1 MNKKFK
7 LKKGDEV
14 IVLAGKDKGK
24 TGKIIKIVPKQMKVI
39 VSEINKVKK
48 NQKPDN
54 NQPGGI
60 IDKEMPIHISNLSF
74 YDPEL
79 KKGIRIGYKLDK
91 NKKVLQSQADCIDG
105 LKDAL
110 DVTIALTAHYLEKH
124 VFEYCVTTNTIS
136 ELNSYI
142 TNASQRESDIL
153 IKKMHNLFDATP
165 KNKSVLKQMPL
176 KKLLDNAKMRLLDSE
191 AYKYNDRKTANYDF
205 MVNMLKMERTLAKA
219 DHPFI
224 VLSLNAEN

>member
-24 TGKIIKIVPKQMKVI
+24 TGKIVKMVPKQMKAV

-79 KKGIRIGYKLDK
+79 KKGTKIGYKLDK
-91 NKKVLQSQADCIDG
+91 NKRMRI
-105 LKDAL
+105 
-110 DVTIALTAHYLEKH
+110 
-124 VFEYCVTTNTIS
+124 
-136 ELNSYI
+136 
-142 TNASQRESDIL
+142 
-153 IKKMHNLFDATP
+153 
-165 KNKSVLKQMPL
+165 NKSSGK
-176 KKLLDNAKMRLLDSE
+176 E
-191 AYKYNDRKTANYDF
+191 
-205 MVNMLKMERTLAKA
+205 
-219 DHPFI
+219 I
-224 VLSLNAEN
+224 

>member
-14 IVLAGKDKGK
+14 IVLTGKDKGK
-24 TGKIIKIVPKQMKVI
+24 KGKIIKMVPKQMKAV

-79 KKGIRIGYKLDK
+79 KKGIRIGYKLNK
-91 NKKVLQSQADCIDG
+91 NKKTRV
-105 LKDAL
+105 
-110 DVTIALTAHYLEKH
+110 
-124 VFEYCVTTNTIS
+124 
-136 ELNSYI
+136 
-142 TNASQRESDIL
+142 
-153 IKKMHNLFDATP
+153 
-165 KNKSVLKQMPL
+165 NKSSGK
-176 KKLLDNAKMRLLDSE
+176 E
-191 AYKYNDRKTANYDF
+191 
-205 MVNMLKMERTLAKA
+205 
-219 DHPFI
+219 I
-224 VLSLNAEN
+224 